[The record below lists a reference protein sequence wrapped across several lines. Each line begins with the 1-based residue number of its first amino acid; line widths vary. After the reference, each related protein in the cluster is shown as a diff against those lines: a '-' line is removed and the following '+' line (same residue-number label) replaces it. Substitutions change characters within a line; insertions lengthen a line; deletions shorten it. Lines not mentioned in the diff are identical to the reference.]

1 MRFSLIVFAVSLL
14 GLQTLACDDAENQ
27 QTTQTSQES
36 VDESSS
42 EGEAEFESWAEMFAA
57 LREQNPDLDQAEFES
72 WAEMFAALREQN
84 PDLDQAEFESWAEMF
99 AELRE
104 QNPNES
110 VDDSA
115 SRNLCEEWADRWID
129 VMLAVPDISGGYESL
144 AAGPEILQ
152 PQFQAMADTWRWV
165 SEALPSDQQ
174 ELIEN
179 SRILAD
185 RIAAIVPLLTKETAD
200 QIDFSEHNELVAPIS
215 AYVGAECIGLLNG
228 IDPRTMFIGLEEI
241 S

>member
-42 EGEAEFESWAEMFAA
+42 EGEGEFESWDEIFAE

-72 WAEMFAALREQN
+72 WAEIFAELREQN
-84 PDLDQAEFESWAEMF
+84 PDLDQEE
-99 AELRE
+99 
-104 QNPNES
+104 NPNES

-129 VMLAVPDISGGYESL
+129 VMLAMPDISGGYESL

-179 SRILAD
+179 SRMLAD

>member
-1 MRFSLIVFAVSLL
+1 ESWDEMFAELREQNPDL
-14 GLQTLACDDAENQ
+14 DQ
-27 QTTQTSQES
+27 
-36 VDESSS
+36 
-42 EGEAEFESWAEMFAA
+42 AEFEFWAEMFAE

-72 WAEMFAALREQN
+72 WDEMFAELREQN
-84 PDLDQAEFESWAEMF
+84 PDLDQAEFEFWAEMF
-99 AELRE
+99 AALQEE
-104 QNPNES
+104 NPNES
-110 VDDSA
+110 VDGSA

-129 VMLAVPDISGGYESL
+129 VMLAMPDISGGYESL

-179 SRILAD
+179 SRMLAD